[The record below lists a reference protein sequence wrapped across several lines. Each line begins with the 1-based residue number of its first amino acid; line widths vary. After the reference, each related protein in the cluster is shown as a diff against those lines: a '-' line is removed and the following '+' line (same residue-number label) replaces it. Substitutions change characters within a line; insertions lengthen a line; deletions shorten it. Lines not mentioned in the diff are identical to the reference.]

1 MSRVEV
7 VRLIRLLLTGV
18 HTQIEF
24 TNMTSKYLPEH
35 LSSHSAPENIF
46 IKVPHRLIE
55 VVSLLL
61 ADSIRQRIY
70 KHLYWHQGHI

>member
-1 MSRVEV
+1 MCLVPASM
-7 VRLIRLLLTGV
+7 LIKLLPTGAFG
-18 HTQIEF
+18 QIEF

-35 LSSHSAPENIF
+35 LSFHSAPENIF

-61 ADSIRQRIY
+61 ADSIR
-70 KHLYWHQGHI
+70 